1 MKSKVREILSTSIF
15 ILCVLVLSFLIIKF
29 IGQRTEVIGDS
40 MNPTLYDGN
49 NLIMDK
55 ISYRVHEP
63 ERFDVI
69 VFPPRNDPSGKNYI
83 KRIIGLPGETVRI
96 LEDGTILIN
105 GEPIEGDTF
114 GIEIIKSDN
123 RGLASEDI
131 YLNFGEYFVLGDNRN
146 NSIDSRFSTVGKVK
160 KSEIIGKAWVR
171 IWPLSE
177 IGFVKHK
184 SK

>member
-1 MKSKVREILSTSIF
+1 MNSKAKEILSTSLYVLF
-15 ILCVLVLSFLIIKF
+15 ILALSFILIKF
-29 IGQRTEVIGDS
+29 VGQRTEVIGDS

-69 VFPPRNDPSGKNYI
+69 VFPPRNDPDGKNYI

-96 LEDGTILIN
+96 DKEGNIYIDDQVLSENFGLEV
-105 GEPIEGDTF
+105 IEDP
-114 GIEIIKSDN
+114 
-123 RGLASEDI
+123 GLAAKDV
-131 YLNFGEYFVLGDNRN
+131 YLGYDEYFVLGDNRN
-146 NSIDSRFSTVGKVK
+146 NSIDSRFSTVGKVN

-171 IWPLSE
+171 IWPLNE
-177 IGFVKHK
+177 IGFIKHQR
-184 SK
+184 